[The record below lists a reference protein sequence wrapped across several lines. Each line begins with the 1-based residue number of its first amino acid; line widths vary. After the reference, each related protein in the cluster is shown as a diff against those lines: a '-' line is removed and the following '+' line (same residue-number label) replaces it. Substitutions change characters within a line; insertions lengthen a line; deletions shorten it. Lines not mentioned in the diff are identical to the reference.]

1 MYMNWTIYVV
11 LYAMLLMCM
20 YIYYAIVFKSNG
32 VWLEEMSKK
41 LIFLFHIHISGT
53 SLFVLPVLYSLFLS
67 IQHIQK
73 RIYYFCSL
81 SLSLHKSFSIKL
93 VWGAKKNLPNKPD
106 RNKRQPL
113 GLTKYLFMDGHY
125 FFLSKKSPSNID
137 PCMAM
142 SIFHNNTLVSLFFC
156 QDVPQKNS

>member
-1 MYMNWTIYVV
+1 
-11 LYAMLLMCM
+11 
-20 YIYYAIVFKSNG
+20 
-32 VWLEEMSKK
+32 MSKK

-73 RIYYFCSL
+73 RIHYFCSL
-81 SLSLHKSFSIKL
+81 SLYINHFQS
-93 VWGAKKNLPNKPD
+93 NLSEEQKTFLPKKPD

-142 SIFHNNTLVSLFFC
+142 SIFHNNTLVPLFSVKMSLR
-156 QDVPQKNS
+156 KIAN

>member
-1 MYMNWTIYVV
+1 
-11 LYAMLLMCM
+11 
-20 YIYYAIVFKSNG
+20 
-32 VWLEEMSKK
+32 MSKK

-81 SLSLHKSFSIKL
+81 SLSLYINHFQSNLSEEQ
-93 VWGAKKNLPNKPD
+93 KKNLPKKPD
-106 RNKRQPL
+106 RNKRHPL

-142 SIFHNNTLVSLFFC
+142 SIFHNNTLVSLFS
-156 QDVPQKNS
+156 VKMSLKKIAN

>member
-1 MYMNWTIYVV
+1 MQLCSKVMECDWKKCQRNWFFFSIYTYLELLF
-11 LYAMLLMCM
+11 LYFL
-20 YIYYAIVFKSNG
+20 YFIHSF
-32 VWLEEMSKK
+32 
-41 LIFLFHIHISGT
+41 FLFNIFKKEFTI
-53 SLFVLPVLYSLFLS
+53 FVV
-67 IQHIQK
+67 
-73 RIYYFCSL
+73 SL

-106 RNKRQPL
+106 RNKRHPL

-142 SIFHNNTLVSLFFC
+142 SIFHNNTLVSLFFLSRC
-156 QDVPQKNS
+156 PSEK

>member
-1 MYMNWTIYVV
+1 MQLCSKVMECDWKKCQRNWFFFSIY
-11 LYAMLLMCM
+11 
-20 YIYYAIVFKSNG
+20 
-32 VWLEEMSKK
+32 
-41 LIFLFHIHISGT
+41 IHIAGT
-53 SLFVLPVLYSLFLS
+53 SLFVLPVLCSLFLS

-73 RIYYFCSL
+73 RIHYFCSL

-93 VWGAKKNLPNKPD
+93 VWGAKKNLPKKPD
-106 RNKRQPL
+106 RNKRHPL

-142 SIFHNNTLVSLFFC
+142 SIFHNNTLVSLFS
-156 QDVPQKNS
+156 VKMAHRKIAN

>member
-11 LYAMLLMCM
+11 LYTMLLMCM

-53 SLFVLPVLYSLFLS
+53 SLFVLPVLYSPFYS
-67 IQHIQK
+67 TYSKKEFTI
-73 RIYYFCSL
+73 FVVSL

-93 VWGAKKNLPNKPD
+93 VWGAKKNLPKKPD
-106 RNKRQPL
+106 RNKRHPL

-142 SIFHNNTLVSLFFC
+142 SIFHNNTLVSLFFLSRC
-156 QDVPQKNS
+156 PSEK

>member
-81 SLSLHKSFSIKL
+81 SLSLYINHFQSNLSEEQ
-93 VWGAKKNLPNKPD
+93 KKNLPKKPD
-106 RNKRQPL
+106 RNKRHPL

-142 SIFHNNTLVSLFFC
+142 SIFHNNTLVSLFS
-156 QDVPQKNS
+156 VKMSLKK

>member
-1 MYMNWTIYVV
+1 MIGRNVKEIDFSFPYTHIWNFSFCTSCTLFTLSFYSNIFKKEFTIFVV
-11 LYAMLLMCM
+11 
-20 YIYYAIVFKSNG
+20 
-32 VWLEEMSKK
+32 
-41 LIFLFHIHISGT
+41 
-53 SLFVLPVLYSLFLS
+53 
-67 IQHIQK
+67 
-73 RIYYFCSL
+73 SL
-81 SLSLHKSFSIKL
+81 SLYINHFQSNLSEEQKR
-93 VWGAKKNLPNKPD
+93 NLPKKPD

-142 SIFHNNTLVSLFFC
+142 SIFHNNTLVFLFFC

>member
-1 MYMNWTIYVV
+1 MVYLTMYVCSTYLQRIRAFLAPFYVYELDYLCCV

-73 RIYYFCSL
+73 RIRYFCSL

-93 VWGAKKNLPNKPD
+93 VWGAKKNCPKNLIEIKD
-106 RNKRQPL
+106 
-113 GLTKYLFMDGHY
+113 
-125 FFLSKKSPSNID
+125 
-137 PCMAM
+137 
-142 SIFHNNTLVSLFFC
+142 SLW
-156 QDVPQKNS
+156 V